1 MRRIRVLV
9 VDDSIVTRRAITAAL
24 GKDPAI
30 EVVGAAVNGRVA
42 LEMIPRTKPDLITL
56 DIEMPEMDGLACLR
70 EIRKADRHV
79 PVIMFSSLT
88 HRGERATIVALTL
101 GATDY
106 LGKPAGQNGLDEALR
121 CLDNE
126 LLPKVRLHGERALQ
140 RVVAPVSI
148 EPVAAPVST
157 ALVAPEIRRPTA
169 PRSGIKVICIGVSTG
184 GPNALAQI
192 FGAMTE
198 PPPVPLVVVQHMPA
212 SFTRL
217 LAERLNSVAPFDVVE
232 AQEGQPLQPGG
243 AYLAAGGR
251 HLALHWAAGGVFL
264 QLNEDPPENSCR
276 PSVDV
281 LLRSA
286 AAGFGGGV
294 LALILTGM
302 GKDGLRGCEAV
313 RAKGG
318 MVFAQDE
325 ASSVVWGMPGAVV
338 TAGLADAVL
347 PLDRIAAELARVTLS
362 RPGLSL
368 ASEPPPTPRL

>member
-1 MRRIRVLV
+1 MVE
-9 VDDSIVTRRAITAAL
+9 DSIVMRRAITTAL
-24 GKDPAI
+24 GKDPGI

-42 LEMIPRTKPDLITL
+42 LELIPRTKPDLITL

-70 EIRKADRHV
+70 EIRKADRHI

-106 LGKPAGQNGLDEALR
+106 LGKPASVNGLEEALR
-121 CLDNE
+121 CLESE
-126 LLPKVRLHGERALQ
+126 LLPKVRQHGERAL
-140 RVVAPVSI
+140 RRA
-148 EPVAAPVST
+148 AAPVVS
-157 ALVAPEIRRPTA
+157 APAITEIRRPA
-169 PRSGIKVICIGVSTG
+169 AARPGVKVICIGVSTG

-217 LAERLNSVAPFDVVE
+217 LAERLNSVAPFDVME
-232 AQEGQPLQPGG
+232 AEHGQPLQTGV
-243 AYLAAGGR
+243 AYLAAGGK
-251 HLALHWAAGGVFL
+251 HLALQAGLGGVTL
-264 QLNEDPPENSCR
+264 QLNDEPPENSCR

-286 AAGFGGGV
+286 AAVFGGGV
-294 LALILTGM
+294 LPLILTGM

-313 RAKGG
+313 RAQGG
-318 MVFAQDE
+318 TVFAQDE
-325 ASSVVWGMPGAVV
+325 ASSVIWGMPGTVV
-338 TAGLADAVL
+338 AAGLADAVL
-347 PLDRIAAELARVTLS
+347 PLDRIAAELARVT
-362 RPGLSL
+362 RPRAGLPP
-368 ASEPPPTPRL
+368 AGEPPTTPRP